1 MCSRSR
7 TWVRGAAVSREKW
20 LARTS
25 TSQARRLGMRRR
37 VWCHVLPRSADEF
50 GGGEALG
57 QAAAEF
63 TLVAAEEAG
72 GCPGSAKSFTVE
84 TNQGISSRE
93 Y

>member
-25 TSQARRLGMRRR
+25 APQARRR
-37 VWCHVLPRSADEF
+37 VWCHVLPRSADKPA
-50 GGGEALG
+50 GRGAGK
-57 QAAAEF
+57 AAAEF

-72 GCPGSAKSFTVE
+72 SCPGSAKSLTVE
-84 TNQGISSRE
+84 TKEGI
-93 Y
+93 